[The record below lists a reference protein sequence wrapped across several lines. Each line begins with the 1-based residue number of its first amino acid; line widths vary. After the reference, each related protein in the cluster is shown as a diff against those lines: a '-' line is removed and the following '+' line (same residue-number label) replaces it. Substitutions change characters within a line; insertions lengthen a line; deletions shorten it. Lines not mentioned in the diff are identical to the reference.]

1 MIHRIPLKLIN
12 IDQDGYHLFID
23 CWINGKKA
31 NMLVDTGASKTVF
44 DLNRVDLFFEKKKR
58 KSKIKDKLSTGL
70 GTNSMESSF
79 VRLEEFEIS
88 GITFWNYQAILLD
101 MSHVNQSYSLL
112 KLPAVDGVIGCDI
125 LSDYKAVIDFDKK
138 IMKLKDSFNG

>member
-1 MIHRIPLKLIN
+1 MVHKIPLKLIN
-12 IDQDGYHLFID
+12 IDQDGYHLFIE
-23 CWINGKKA
+23 CLINGKTA

-70 GTNSMESSF
+70 GTRTMKSSC
-79 VRLEEFEIS
+79 VRLDEFEIS

-101 MSHVNQSYSLL
+101 MSHVNQSYTMLN
-112 KLPAVDGVIGCDI
+112 LPAVDGVIGCDI
-125 LSDYKAVIDFDKK
+125 LSGYKAVIDFGKK
-138 IMKLKDSFNG
+138 ILKLKVPSNG